1 MNWLDLTLSSPS
13 LNLALDEALLD
24 QCEEGSSDEVLRFW
38 EPREPFVVLGYSNKV
53 LSEVNLS
60 YCRENNIPVLR
71 RTSGGGTVLQGPGC
85 LNYSLVLASERR
97 PETSN
102 ITRTNGFIMEKHR
115 ACLEALLGSPVRVR
129 GHTDLAH
136 GDLKFSGNAQRRKR
150 NFLLFHGT
158 FLLDFDLP
166 LVEKTLSM
174 PSRQPDYRKNR
185 PHRDFVANVPLK
197 RETVKEALKTCWG
210 ASERMKEIPEKL
222 TAELDR
228 MFSDPEFI
236 HKF

>member
-97 PETSN
+97 PET
-102 ITRTNGFIMEKHR
+102 
-115 ACLEALLGSPVRVR
+115 
-129 GHTDLAH
+129 
-136 GDLKFSGNAQRRKR
+136 
-150 NFLLFHGT
+150 
-158 FLLDFDLP
+158 
-166 LVEKTLSM
+166 
-174 PSRQPDYRKNR
+174 
-185 PHRDFVANVPLK
+185 
-197 RETVKEALKTCWG
+197 
-210 ASERMKEIPEKL
+210 
-222 TAELDR
+222 
-228 MFSDPEFI
+228 
-236 HKF
+236 